1 MLRLVVLCL
10 LVTGTA
16 GVARS
21 NQWGWWYDSGAPIAY
36 ERRVNIV
43 AQMLIN
49 GLNTA
54 AAAAFV
60 KCFVGAA
67 SFELPWAF
75 MQGGRMGSVLG
86 LLGLAACS
94 FFALSR
100 LAQCAHMVPG
110 AARPTSAGRIWQGF
124 LEGSC

>member
-1 MLRLVVLCL
+1 MQPLKLPRWARSVFEDKDRGPSAR
-10 LVTGTA
+10 GTA
-16 GVARS
+16 SFAETVT
-21 NQWGWWYDSGAPIAY
+21 N
-36 ERRVNIV
+36 
-43 AQMLIN
+43 L
-49 GLNTA
+49 
-54 AAAAFV
+54 V